1 MGPKLFGTFL
11 AAGLPAPQVRRD
23 APVGGG
29 SGWPGYGYVADTVRS
44 LLPFLVRVGA
54 VKREE
59 VAIETLED
67 RLRAEVVGQ
76 DGIQFLPA
84 IVGAW
89 ART

>member
-29 SGWPGYGYVADTVRS
+29 PGWPGYGYVADTVRS
-44 LLPFLVRVGA
+44 LLPVLERVGA
-54 VKREE
+54 VTREE

-76 DGIQFLPA
+76 DGVQFLPA